1 LVPSRVPRLPATL
14 LLLQAGI
21 SQFEAAE
28 SNFIPGKAVG
38 YGLYRNKGPHK
49 GLYRTEWAP
58 CSAPQLMGPP
68 PPPPPIRVKP
78 MAEGFTKCKELSQ
91 FFLNGRK
98 MKKNCEVFQIWNGHW
113 SGAFCFSKC
122 KKKQDSGRKFG

>member
-1 LVPSRVPRLPATL
+1 VRPPQKTRPKRVFRRGGGPVPS
-14 LLLQAGI
+14 
-21 SQFEAAE
+21 
-28 SNFIPGKAVG
+28 
-38 YGLYRNKGPHK
+38 
-49 GLYRTEWAP
+49 
-58 CSAPQLMGPP
+58 PP
-68 PPPPPIRVKP
+68 VLGAPPPPIRVKP